1 MLKKRLIF
9 QDESKPKCGKETS
22 HKEQFL
28 LFGGLNKRKFP
39 LIFDSRLYKQII
51 LNGQV
56 FFIHPHHVAAGIPHR
71 GFWRR
76 GGIGLRDRF
85 CRESRMGR
93 GKSLRKRIFAVFF

>member
-1 MLKKRLIF
+1 MGIGNHSDANQLTSIPLPRTWFPVALIIFFSLAKK
-9 QDESKPKCGKETS
+9 KEIRRGT
-22 HKEQFL
+22 
-28 LFGGLNKRKFP
+28 
-39 LIFDSRLYKQII
+39 
-51 LNGQV
+51 
-56 FFIHPHHVAAGIPHR
+56 GIPHR